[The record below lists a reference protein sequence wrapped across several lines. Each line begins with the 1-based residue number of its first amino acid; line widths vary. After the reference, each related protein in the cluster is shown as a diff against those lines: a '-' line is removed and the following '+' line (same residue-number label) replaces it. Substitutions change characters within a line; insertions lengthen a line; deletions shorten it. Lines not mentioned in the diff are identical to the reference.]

1 MRGKPR
7 SILANYIAVSQRDV
21 YLFSSPITPYVVLT
35 WRTNLT
41 YLHFSISLLPQ
52 VQITIISTNQ
62 FHGCMQGLR
71 KALEKEVTA
80 AMATRRL
87 PAPPTPAQLTAL
99 KENSKV
105 AQSDPYKLRSFLKLI
120 EEVRRNKLVL

>member
-1 MRGKPR
+1 MT
-7 SILANYIAVSQRDV
+7 
-21 YLFSSPITPYVVLT
+21 SSPLPLF
-35 WRTNLT
+35 
-41 YLHFSISLLPQ
+41 HSSPLPQ

-87 PAPPTPAQLTAL
+87 PARPTPAQLTAL

-120 EEVRRNKLVL
+120 EEVRDDINYYCGFRILVVHTRVSQF